1 MRNVNLAISFVLLFS
16 LASCS
21 RQQVEQKKQ
30 EGGAIAVK
38 VASVEVREVRRVV
51 ESVGTMF
58 PYDESSISAEL
69 DGRVDDI
76 KVDLGDQVTA
86 GQVMVHIADEEQRY
100 LLAQS
105 EAARERVVRPR
116 RRYPRP

>member
-1 MRNVNLAISFVLLFS
+1 M
-16 LASCS
+16 
-21 RQQVEQKKQ
+21 
-30 EGGAIAVK
+30 K
-38 VASVEVREVRRVV
+38 VARVEVREVRRVV

-86 GQVMVHIADEEQRY
+86 GQVMVHIADE
-100 LLAQS
+100 
-105 EAARERVVRPR
+105 
-116 RRYPRP
+116 